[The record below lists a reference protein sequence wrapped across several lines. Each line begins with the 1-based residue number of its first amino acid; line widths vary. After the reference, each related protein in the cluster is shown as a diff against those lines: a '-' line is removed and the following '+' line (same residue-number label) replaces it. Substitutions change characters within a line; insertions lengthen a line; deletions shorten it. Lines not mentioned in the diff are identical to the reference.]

1 MCRDTTDGLGKGA
14 VLLYV
19 ANYDAVGGGD
29 HKFVALAGRSDGYAP
44 YGIEKKADYQQ
55 TLFRQCPAHDRGVA
69 LGQAASRGEDDGL
82 RTLDKNGQHIALKPR
97 VKSRNNALPSIAHLL
112 CPVVD
117 AQDCAGGVVAG
128 ANKGGFAALNNVDIA
143 ECGNRGI
150 PAVDMMYGRHRANL
164 RFSGSGL
171 ALP

>member
-1 MCRDTTDGLGKGA
+1 MRRTE
-14 VLLYV
+14 
-19 ANYDAVGGGD
+19 
-29 HKFVALAGRSDGYAP
+29 S
-44 YGIEKKADYQQ
+44 EKRLTYQQ
-55 TLFRQCPAHDRGVA
+55 TLFRQRPAHDRGVA

-82 RTLDKNGQHIALKPR
+82 LTLDKKNQHIALKPR
-97 VKSRNNALPSIAHLL
+97 VKTGNHALPGIAHLL

-117 AQDCAGGVVAG
+117 TQDCAGGVVAG

-171 ALP
+171 ALPGDLSGQAMPAG